1 MHVLQHNDKGGAMR
15 ALSRM
20 SLAMVVLVAI
30 ASAGCTQYRMLQGK
44 RSLKAGNQSYKA
56 QDYPAAAEHYEAALT
71 SDPTLND
78 AYFYLG
84 NSYEQQYK
92 PSRRGDATNDAMLQ
106 KAIEN
111 YQKSAEKLA
120 ASPDQARKNLA
131 NLSLKYLVAAYG
143 TDKMNDPG
151 KAEPILIR
159 MIELEPNEPENYFM
173 LANVYEQAGLYDDA
187 ERVYTLA
194 RDAKPADPAV
204 YLQLAGYY
212 NRQGVFE
219 KTIAALEQRAEK
231 EPTNPEAFQMIAG
244 YYYEEAS
251 ADTRLRDQEKMD
263 YVMKGLGA
271 ADKALGIKKDYPEA
285 MTFKGLLLR
294 QQARLEKDPNKAQQL
309 LKEGTE
315 WGEKAN
321 SMRKQQAAG
330 TF

>member
-1 MHVLQHNDKGGAMR
+1 LKQIDKGGAMR
-15 ALSRM
+15 AWSRI
-20 SLAMVVLVAI
+20 SLALVVLVGVF
-30 ASAGCTQYRMLQGK
+30 SAGCSQYGMLQG
-44 RSLKAGNQSYKA
+44 RRAQKAANQAYKA
-56 QDYPAAAEHYEAALT
+56 QDYKAAADHYEEAIAY
-71 SDPTLND
+71 SKDPSLD
-78 AYFYLG
+78 GVYFYLG
-84 NSYEQQYK
+84 NSYEQLYK
-92 PSRRGDATNDAMLQ
+92 PSRRGEAENDALLE
-106 KAIEN
+106 KAIKN
-111 YQKSAEKLA
+111 YQTSAERLA
-120 ASPDQARKNLA
+120 SSPDPAMRNLA

-187 ERVYTLA
+187 ERIYNLA

-251 ADTRLRDQEKMD
+251 ADTTLRDQQKID
-263 YVMKGLGA
+263 YVLKGLTA
-271 ADKALGIKKDYPEA
+271 ADKALSLKKDYPEA

-294 QQARLEKDPNKAQQL
+294 QEARLEKDPNKQQQL

-321 SMRKQQAAG
+321 AMRKSQAAG

>member
-1 MHVLQHNDKGGAMR
+1 MR
-15 ALSRM
+15 VLSRT
-20 SLAMVVLVAI
+20 SVAMVILVAV
-30 ASAGCTQYRMLQGK
+30 ASTGCSQYKMLQGK
-44 RSLKAGNQSYKA
+44 RALKAGNQAYKA
-56 QDYPAAAEHYEAALT
+56 QDYKSASEEYEQALRN
-71 SDPTLND
+71 DPELSD

-92 PSRRGDATNDAMLQ
+92 PSRRGDRENDGFLE
-106 KAIEN
+106 KAIDN

-120 ASPDQARKNLA
+120 ASTDPARKNLA

-143 TDKMNDPG
+143 TDKLNDPG

-187 ERVYTLA
+187 ERVYNLA

-251 ADTRLRDQEKMD
+251 ADTRLRDQEKLD
-263 YVMKGLGA
+263 YVMKGLAA
-271 ADKALGIKKDYPEA
+271 ADKALSIKKDYPEA

-294 QQARLEKDPNKAQQL
+294 QEARLEKDPAKAQQL

-321 SMRKQQAAG
+321 AMRKSQAAG
-330 TF
+330 TN

>member
-1 MHVLQHNDKGGAMR
+1 
-15 ALSRM
+15 
-20 SLAMVVLVAI
+20 MVVLVAF
-30 ASAGCTQYRMLQGK
+30 ASSGCSQYRMLQG
-44 RSLKAGNQSYKA
+44 RRALKAGNQSYKA
-56 QDYPAAAEHYEAALT
+56 QDYKGAAENYELALT
-71 SDPTLND
+71 NDPSLSD

-92 PSRRGDATNDAMLQ
+92 PSRRGDRENDAMLE
-106 KAIEN
+106 KAIDN

-120 ASPDQARKNLA
+120 ASGDPARKNLA

-143 TDKMNDPG
+143 TDKLNDPG
-151 KAEPILIR
+151 KAEPILIK
-159 MIELEPNEPENYFM
+159 MIELEPAEPENYFM
-173 LANVYEQAGLYDDA
+173 LDNVYEQAGLYEDA
-187 ERVYTLA
+187 ERIYNLA

-212 NRQGVFE
+212 NRQGVFD

-231 EPTNPEAFQMIAG
+231 EPNNPEAFQMIAG

-251 ADTRLRDQEKMD
+251 ADTRLQDKEKLD
-263 YVMKGLGA
+263 YVLKGLAA
-271 ADKALGIKKDYPEA
+271 ADRALTIKKDYPEA

-294 QQARLEKDPNKAQQL
+294 QEARLEKDPAKQQQL

-315 WGEKAN
+315 WGDKAN
-321 SMRKQQAAG
+321 AMRKSQAAG